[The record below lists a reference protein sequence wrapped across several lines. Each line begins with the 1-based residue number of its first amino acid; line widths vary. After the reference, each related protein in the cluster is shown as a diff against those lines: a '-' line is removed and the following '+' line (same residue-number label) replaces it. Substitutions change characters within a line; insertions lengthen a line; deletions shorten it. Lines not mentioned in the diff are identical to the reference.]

1 MRSPAAVTERKRR
14 ISRGYIRAL
23 ANVLGPEI
31 DIPAPDMYTDARV
44 MAWMADEY
52 ARIMQKSAIGVV
64 TGKPL
69 VVGGSV
75 GREEATSRGVLFAAR
90 EAARVTGFSLNN
102 CRVAVQGAG
111 NVGGYTAL
119 LLHEAGAKIVA
130 ISDSARRRL
139 QP

>member
-1 MRSPAAVTERKRR
+1 
-14 ISRGYIRAL
+14 
-23 ANVLGPEI
+23 
-31 DIPAPDMYTDARV
+31 
-44 MAWMADEY
+44 MADEY
-52 ARIMQKSAIGVV
+52 ARIMQKSALGVV

-69 VVGGSV
+69 LVGGSV

-90 EAARVTGFSLNN
+90 EAVRVSGISLQN

-130 ISDSARRRL
+130 ISDSRGGVYNPEGLDAGAVMSIRR
-139 QP
+139 QPAAWSASRGGRDHQ